1 MIRNGYIS
9 KEEFMSLCQVAFR
22 RELDE
27 EKVDEIFGYLD
38 ENQTQNIVN
47 SYLKNSHKVIDFR
60 RLFFDCRAYGR
71 YKESKETLYN

>member
-38 ENQTQNIVN
+38 ENQTQNIVI
-47 SYLKNSHKVIDFR
+47 SYKKIITKL
-60 RLFFDCRAYGR
+60 
-71 YKESKETLYN
+71 